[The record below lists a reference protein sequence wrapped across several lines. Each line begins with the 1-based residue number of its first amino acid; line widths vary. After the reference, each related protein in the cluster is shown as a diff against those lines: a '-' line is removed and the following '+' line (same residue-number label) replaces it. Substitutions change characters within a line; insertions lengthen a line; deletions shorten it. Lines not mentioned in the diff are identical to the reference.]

1 MRATDRSQMTPL
13 QLDVRSW
20 DAPGLAD
27 TSPYADLLRT
37 VLGRLYGVEA
47 FVLFYL
53 GEAGLVEPV
62 VVHGYTPAHVDE
74 LATQVG
80 AAARGRKLG
89 GPDLIAAEACF
100 SLPTSPGDDDALDP
114 DWALPIRI
122 KDAVAGAIV
131 FSARREDA
139 VALWKD
145 MPPVLGYALAARTE
159 LSGILHSY
167 EFSRSILRDVS
178 TGLIAIDPWGRVIYF
193 NPASERILGISVG
206 EAVGADALRVFRT
219 LVDGEN
225 VLLEG
230 LKGDMP
236 EIELWV
242 RRSDGREI
250 PVDLRLS
257 QIRSRDGG
265 VLGAVGIFRDLSDIK
280 SMEERVR
287 HRDRLATIGELAA
300 GIAHEIGNPLTGI
313 RGCAQ
318 LLRDRLVDDEE
329 SQKFISVIMEEV
341 DRLSRL
347 ANQVRQYARPSMP
360 RMQKGAVGECL
371 DRVLTLVAKPADD
384 AGISIHSEIS
394 PDLPEI
400 WHDPDQIQ
408 QVLHNLVQNAIQAMK
423 KEGGRLEIGVQPF
436 TRRLVVGGRSGR
448 RSGDRFSEAPKRVD
462 RDFVRI
468 RVRDTGPGISPD
480 HMQRVFNPFFTTKPD
495 GLGLGLSV
503 SQTIVG
509 EHAGFLSVVSEE
521 GKGTTFFLDLPG
533 DRRSR

>member
-1 MRATDRSQMTPL
+1 
-13 QLDVRSW
+13 
-20 DAPGLAD
+20 
-27 TSPYADLLRT
+27 
-37 VLGRLYGVEA
+37 VEA
-47 FVLFYL
+47 FALFHL
-53 GEAGLVEPV
+53 GDAGLVELV
-62 VVHGYTPAHVDE
+62 VAHGYGPDVISQLTG
-74 LATQVG
+74 QVG
-80 AAARGRKLG
+80 AVGRLKV
-89 GPDLIAAEACF
+89 
-100 SLPTSPGDDDALDP
+100 DDALHSAESVFSRPIELRDAE
-114 DWALPIRI
+114 ALRPEWFFRI
-122 KDAVAGAIV
+122 CHLDATSGALV
-131 FSARREDA
+131 FSADSDDA
-139 VALWKD
+139 VRLHEG
-145 MPPVLGYALAARTE
+145 MPSVLGFALAARRD
-159 LSGILHSY
+159 LIDMLHSY

-178 TGLIAIDPWGRVIYF
+178 TGLIAIDPLGRVIYF
-193 NPASERILGISVG
+193 NPAAERILGMAVG

-250 PVDLRLS
+250 PVELRLS

-318 LLRDRLVDDEE
+318 LLRDRLVDDDE
-329 SQKFISVIMEEV
+329 SQKFVSVIMEEV

-347 ANQVRQYARPSMP
+347 ANQVRQYARPSTP
-360 RMQKGAVGECL
+360 RMQKAAVGACL
-371 DRVLTLVAKPADD
+371 DRVLMLVSKEADD
-384 AGISIHSEIS
+384 AGISIHCEVAS
-394 PDLPEI
+394 DLEEI

-423 KEGGRLEIGVQPF
+423 HEGGRLEIGVQPF
-436 TRRLVVGGRSGR
+436 SRQLVVGGRRGR
-448 RSGDRFSEAPKRVD
+448 RAGDRFAEAPKRAE
-462 RDFVRI
+462 RAFVRI
-468 RVRDTGPGISPD
+468 RVRDTGPGIATD
-480 HMQRVFNPFFTTKPD
+480 HLQRIFNPFFTTKPD

-509 EHAGFLSVVSEE
+509 EHGGFLSVVSEP
-521 GKGTTFFLDLPG
+521 GKGTTFFLDLPV
-533 DRRSR
+533 DRRAR